1 MGNNNNVTIETIKR
15 ENLINT
21 KSIKEIIQ
29 ADYNKKNFFYDML
42 TFPEEGKIIVSTK
55 NNLSIVEI
63 EGLKLVKKLE
73 IKNLKIIQHSH
84 KKPKYKNGKVYYFY
98 ASKEETYAS
107 ILLMSI
113 NFKDYSFEKKE
124 IIKRNMPKYYFLN
137 FYVLSTNL
145 IIIGFNKGVI
155 TIFDEPD
162 IYNVNNKENKE
173 IKLPIEKEKQ
183 IFKFNNEIKLIEQQE
198 ECVGFFEVS
207 DTCFISLSSIGSLRF
222 YDYDT
227 SKEQFIANNYMQ
239 GYWANPHS
247 KNSIILVG
255 NKLICA
261 YKGITI
267 IDVNKRLITQQ
278 IKSEYINEGII
289 YLKNETI
296 LLISDYTIN
305 DKNKNYKRNILLSQ
319 YIVTEEKLD
328 EKGNKSLKE
337 YNYSSGDLEGL
348 SSNKTLTLIS
358 KKEFLQNEPNNIT
371 NCVEFL
377 NKIIIFSSK
386 EINVIE

>member
-1 MGNNNNVTIETIKR
+1 
-15 ENLINT
+15 
-21 KSIKEIIQ
+21 
-29 ADYNKKNFFYDML
+29 
-42 TFPEEGKIIVSTK
+42 
-55 NNLSIVEI
+55 
-63 EGLKLVKKLE
+63 
-73 IKNLKIIQHSH
+73 
-84 KKPKYKNGKVYYFY
+84 
-98 ASKEETYAS
+98 
-107 ILLMSI
+107 
-113 NFKDYSFEKKE
+113 
-124 IIKRNMPKYYFLN
+124 MPKYYFLN

-173 IKLPIEKEKQ
+173 IKLPIENEKQ

-198 ECVGFFEVS
+198 ECGCFFEVS

-278 IKSEYINEGII
+278 IKSEYINEGVII
-289 YLKNETI
+289 
-296 LLISDYTIN
+296 
-305 DKNKNYKRNILLSQ
+305 Q
-319 YIVTEEKLD
+319 
-328 EKGNKSLKE
+328 
-337 YNYSSGDLEGL
+337 
-348 SSNKTLTLIS
+348 
-358 KKEFLQNEPNNIT
+358 
-371 NCVEFL
+371 
-377 NKIIIFSSK
+377 
-386 EINVIE
+386 

>member
-1 MGNNNNVTIETIKR
+1 MGNNNNVTLETIKR

-73 IKNLKIIQHSH
+73 IKNLKILQHSH
-84 KKPKYKNGKVYYFY
+84 KKPKYQNGKVYYFY

-173 IKLPIEKEKQ
+173 IKLPIENEKQ

-222 YDYDT
+222 YDYNA